1 METAGSA
8 NSTLDSAAL
17 DILEKRLQVNYDQ
30 VAEFCEQFGIVKLGV
45 FGSVLRDDFRSDGE
59 NPSDVDLLIEFSP
72 DQKLSWPM
80 WLDLQETSEKLF
92 KRKVDLVQKHLLE
105 NPYRRAEI
113 LETNRIIFSC
123 EDSL

>member
-30 VAEFCEQFGIVKLGV
+30 VAEFCEQFSIVKLGV

-113 LETNRIIFSC
+113 LRTNRVIYEQS
-123 EDSL
+123 